1 MTQEIR
7 ECQMVYLLVHP
18 NERGE
23 TAVSH
28 QPVTP
33 RKGIPYFQPI
43 DISVQLLEA
52 FSLQL
57 EGINISVQPQI
68 YDGHTRIDQCVFTLS
83 QPLSNVAIG
92 RKERIEAAL
101 QQALLTPEKLNNE
114 LWEGYSILIF
124 DLNLPRPAGFIADH
138 APALAQLLRSQSDPF
153 SEEDVR
159 QTLISRVQY
168 AANDLVVIDWSGAII
183 LSPYGDDQADIE
195 LFKIGS
201 YQLLRYRLLD
211 KRIESRLRSFQVA
224 LERRLRFRPLTSRQE
239 IQALV
244 AERLTYLLDFERI
257 EQDLLLIGDW
267 YTAQLYHT
275 IIDELYLDDW
285 KSIVKN
291 KLENLETV
299 IQIVVDNLSGSWS
312 HYFDMV
318 ELVGWFVL
326 LVGYFVLFY
335 LDVITALIP

>member
-1 MTQEIR
+1 MTQEIH

-23 TAVSH
+23 TAVNQ

-52 FSLQL
+52 FQIQL
-57 EGINISVQPQI
+57 ESSSISVQPQI
-68 YDGHTRIDQCVFTLS
+68 YDGHTRIDQCVFNLS
-83 QPLSNVAIG
+83 QPLSNAAIG
-92 RKERIEAAL
+92 RKERIETAL
-101 QQALLTPEKLNNE
+101 QQTLLTAEELKSE

-124 DLNLPRPAGFIADH
+124 DLNLPRPADFVAEY
-138 APALAQLLRSQSDPF
+138 APTLAQLLRSQADPF
-153 SEEDVR
+153 SEEEVR

-168 AANDLVVIDWSGAII
+168 AANDLAVIDWDGAVM

-211 KRIESRLRSFQVA
+211 KRIEERLRSFQEA
-224 LERRLRFRPLTSRQE
+224 IERRLRFRPLTTRRE

-244 AERLTYLLDFERI
+244 AERLTYLLDFEHI
-257 EQDLLLIGDW
+257 EQELLLIGDW

-275 IIDELYLDDW
+275 IIDEFYLDDW
-285 KSIVKN
+285 KKIVKN
-291 KLENLETV
+291 KLENLESV
-299 IQIVVDNLSGSWS
+299 MQIVVDNLSGSWS

-335 LDVITALIP
+335 LDVITAILP

>member
-1 MTQEIR
+1 MTQEIQ

-18 NERGE
+18 NASNE
-23 TAVSH
+23 TAVTH
-28 QPVTP
+28 QPITP

-52 FSLQL
+52 FNLQL
-57 EGINISVQPQI
+57 EGIDMSVQPQI
-68 YDGHTRIDQCVFTLS
+68 YDGHTRIDQCIFTLS
-83 QPLSNVAIG
+83 QPLSSTAIG
-92 RKERIEAAL
+92 RKERIEATL
-101 QQALLTPEKLNNE
+101 QQTLLTAEELKNE
-114 LWEGYSILIF
+114 LWEAYTILIF
-124 DLNLPRPAGFIADH
+124 DLNLPRPTDFVGEH
-138 APALAQLLRSQSDPF
+138 APTLAQLLRSQTDPF
-153 SEEDVR
+153 SDEEVT

-168 AANDLVVIDWSGAII
+168 AANDLVVIDWGGAIM

-211 KRIESRLRSFQVA
+211 KRIEYRLRSFQEA

-239 IQALV
+239 IQSLV
-244 AERLTYLLDFERI
+244 AERLTYLLDFEHI

-267 YTAQLYHT
+267 YTSQLYHT

-335 LDVITALIP
+335 LDVITAVLP